1 MIKTAALKRAM
12 RTANVKWRGTW
23 GEYED
28 VLQFFSEVMDTIGYG
43 HEQEEQPWQED
54 PTVSYAA
61 WEWEQLR
68 AEVQRLHPPKVF
80 VVVGLAEIW
89 DCKLPFG
96 YAGLGEAPVREGD
109 LLELA
114 RLRLTC
120 AADKVASQL
129 FTSNGLKDA
138 GDRW

>member
-12 RTANVKWRGTW
+12 RDANVKWRGTW

-28 VLQFFSEVMDTIGYG
+28 VLQFFSEAMDTVSYG
-43 HEQEEQPWQED
+43 HEQEKKTWQED

-61 WEWEQLR
+61 WEWEQIR
-68 AEVQRLHPPKVF
+68 NEVERLHPPKVF

-89 DCKLPFG
+89 NYKLPFG
-96 YAGLGEAPVREGD
+96 YAGLGEEPVREGD

-120 AADKVASQL
+120 AADNVAVQL
-129 FTSNGLKDA
+129 FTSAGLKNT

>member
-12 RTANVKWRGTW
+12 RDANVKWRGMW

-28 VLQFFSEVMDTIGYG
+28 VLQFFSEVVDAISYG
-43 HEQEEQPWQED
+43 HEQEEQTWQED
-54 PTVSYAA
+54 PDVSYAA
-61 WEWEQLR
+61 WEWEQIR
-68 AEVQRLHPPKVF
+68 SEVERLHPPKVF

-89 DCKLPFG
+89 NYKLPFG
-96 YAGLGEAPVREGD
+96 YSSLGEEPVPDGD

-120 AADKVASQL
+120 AAAQVAAKL
-129 FTSNGLKDA
+129 FTSSGLKDV